1 MDIFMKTYSLKHSEI
16 EKKWIVVD
24 ATDLVLGRLASYIAN
39 SLRGKNKPTYT
50 PHLDCG
56 DYVIV
61 INADKVHMTGKKWT
75 DKVFYWHTGY
85 PGGIKSRTLN
95 QIREGKFPERVIQK
109 AVQRMIPKGPLGRAQ
124 LKNLHVYAGSEHPH
138 QAQKPETVQFA
149 TFNAKNQKR

>member
-1 MDIFMKTYSLKHSEI
+1 MKTYSLKHSEI